1 MKLYLL
7 LPSIALFNCAFIS
20 VATAKPITL
29 ADLKKKPSNL
39 PKYELLM
46 QRLNAAKVSQSA
58 TIPVSIQP
66 ASEAKL
72 LAQQPNDET
81 NSPATDNPEI
91 ELEVEGQ
98 REPFSQISSPI
109 YEITTEEIEL
119 QNPNSL
125 AEVLRGLPGFAIN
138 DVGFGADI
146 HTGFKVG

>member
-7 LPSIALFNCAFIS
+7 LPSIALFNCVFMS
-20 VATAKPITL
+20 VATAKSITL
-29 ADLKKKPSNL
+29 ADLKKKPNNR
-39 PKYELLM
+39 PKYELLT

-58 TIPVSIQP
+58 TPVDIQP

-72 LAQQPNDET
+72 LAQQPNIDASDEN

-98 REPFSQISSPI
+98 REPLTQTSSPV

-125 AEVLRGLPGFAIN
+125 AEVLSTLR
-138 DVGFGADI
+138 
-146 HTGFKVG
+146 